1 MESPTLQR
9 VDEDDVALDMDG
21 WDLYGNSDEPS
32 DEEGESDVDDS
43 EGFDFSWE
51 RVLGGLNAD
60 FDREALVHGPINN
73 DEVKF
78 YKKTRIPH
86 FT

>member
-60 FDREALVHGPINN
+60 FDREALAHGPINN